1 MKSLN
6 NYISEGGGF
15 FNNVRANKE
24 AMKDSV
30 ITTILDN
37 MAEINKI
44 SNNACNFLICNFG
57 YNLANIDKESIDKY
71 FKVGDNMFI
80 QSNSKTK
87 KHGLSVKIGYG
98 GKWNKE
104 CLKKL
109 ADTLELFDP
118 NTTTILLRINE
129 KDSGVSMKDITT
141 ALKGRLPK
149 IIFSTIF
156 HRCNIEDWRWLDGVD
171 KVLNFDI
178 YNSFIRSFKGIQPKV
193 DNITIDGNTIFD
205 DVNYFPHITRTVMLA
220 HDCVF
225 QNNLSVVKD
234 NVSSDA
240 GIYLN

>member
-15 FNNVRANKE
+15 FNNVRADKE
-24 AMKDSV
+24 VMKESV
-30 ITTILDN
+30 ITTVLNN

-57 YNLANIDKESIDKY
+57 YSLANIDKENIDKY

-141 ALKGRLPK
+141 TLKGRLPK
-149 IIFSTIF
+149 IIFSIVF
-156 HRCNIEDWRWLDGVD
+156 HRCDIEDWRWLDGVD
-171 KVLNFDI
+171 KILNFDI
-178 YNSFIRSFKGIQPKV
+178 YNSFIKSFKGIQPKV
-193 DNITIDGNTIFD
+193 DNITIDDDTTFT
-205 DVNYFPHITRTVMLA
+205 DVNYFPHITRTVVLA
-220 HDCVF
+220 YDGVF

-234 NVSSDA
+234 NVSPDA
-240 GIYLN
+240 GIYIS

>member
-15 FNNVRANKE
+15 FNNVRADKE

-44 SNNACNFLICNFG
+44 SNNACNFLVCNFG
-57 YNLANIDKESIDKY
+57 CNLANIDKKSIDEY
-71 FKVGDNMFI
+71 FKVGDNMLM

-118 NTTTILLRINE
+118 NTTTIFLRVNE

-141 ALKGRLPK
+141 TLKGRLPK
-149 IIFSTIF
+149 IIFSITF
-156 HRCNIEDWRWLDGVD
+156 HQCNIEDWRWLDGVD
-171 KVLNFDI
+171 KVLNFDM
-178 YNSFIRSFKGIQPKV
+178 YNSSIKSFKGIQPKV
-193 DNITIDGNTIFD
+193 DNIIIDGDTIFA

-234 NVSSDA
+234 NITSDA
-240 GIYLN
+240 RVYLN